1 MTREEWE
8 EWKSKN
14 RNDWGALK
22 DLAND
27 EGHEELFDDLIAND
41 DDLDEFVRNR
51 LESGGWQGVAC
62 CISDIINNMSDD
74 YYEIDGYGNL
84 TTCSSWDSY
93 AEELERE
100 LDFDELTC
108 DECGESADAVYG
120 LEEWCEELDLS
131 DDFRDK
137 LVKFVHGSTN
147 WSLYYDYCEVC
158 FNKVKAIVE
167 KWDGE
172 MDSDEFEESLE
183 NEEDSDEE

>member
-1 MTREEWE
+1 MTKTEWE
-8 EWKSKN
+8 DWKANN
-14 RNDWGALK
+14 RGDFGALI

-27 EGHEELFDDLIAND
+27 EGEEDLFNDIISSDDVD
-41 DDLDEFVRNR
+41 DFVRDR
-51 LESGGWQGVAC
+51 LDSSGWQGVAC
-62 CISDIINNMSDD
+62 CISDIINCMNDD
-74 YYEIDGYGNL
+74 YYEVDGYGNL

-93 AEELERE
+93 ADDLESN

-108 DECGESADAVYG
+108 DECGESVDAVYG

-137 LVKFVHGSTN
+137 LVKFVKGSTN
-147 WSLYYDYCEVC
+147 WSLYLDYCEDC

-172 MDSDEFEESLE
+172 MDSDEFEDSL
-183 NEEDSDEE
+183 EEDSDEE

>member
-14 RNDWGALK
+14 RNDLGALK

-41 DDLDEFVRNR
+41 DELDEFVRNR

-93 AEELERE
+93 AEELENE
-100 LDFDELTC
+100 MDFDGLIC
-108 DECGESADAVYG
+108 DECGESVDAVYG

-137 LVKFVHGSTN
+137 LVKFVHGSAN

>member
-1 MTREEWE
+1 MTKTEWE
-8 EWKSKN
+8 DWKANN
-14 RNDWGALK
+14 RGDFGALIN
-22 DLAND
+22 LAND
-27 EGHEELFDDLIAND
+27 EGEEELFNDLISSDEVD
-41 DDLDEFVRNR
+41 DFVRDR
-51 LESGGWQGVAC
+51 LENSGWQGVAC
-62 CISDIINNMSDD
+62 CISDIINCRNDD
-74 YYEIDGYGNL
+74 YYEVDGYGNL

-93 AEELERE
+93 ADDLENN

-137 LVKFVHGSTN
+137 LVKFVKGSTN
-147 WSLYYDYCEVC
+147 WSLYYDYCEDC
-158 FNKVKAIVE
+158 FNKVKATVE

-183 NEEDSDEE
+183 EDSDEE